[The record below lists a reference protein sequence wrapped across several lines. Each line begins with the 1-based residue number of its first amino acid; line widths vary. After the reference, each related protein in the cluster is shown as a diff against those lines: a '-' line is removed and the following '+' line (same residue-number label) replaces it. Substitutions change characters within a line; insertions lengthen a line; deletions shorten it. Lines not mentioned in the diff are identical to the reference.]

1 MRKGKMSSIRF
12 KSNKR
17 YHSYNRDG
25 TLNMDNL
32 NKKDRKKYIESH
44 DKELKR
50 IEEENRPPKVRKKI
64 DGIWVT
70 IQNAGV

>member
-1 MRKGKMSSIRF
+1 
-12 KSNKR
+12 
-17 YHSYNRDG
+17 
-25 TLNMDNL
+25 MDNL

-70 IQNAGV
+70 IQIAGV

>member
-1 MRKGKMSSIRF
+1 MSSIRF

-50 IEEENRPPKVRKKI
+50 IEEENRPPKVRRRI

-70 IQNAGV
+70 IQNPGE

>member
-1 MRKGKMSSIRF
+1 MSSIRF

-25 TLNMDNL
+25 TLNVDNL
-32 NKKDRKKYIESH
+32 NKRDRKKYIESH

-70 IQNAGV
+70 IQNPGE

>member
-1 MRKGKMSSIRF
+1 MSSIRF

>member
-1 MRKGKMSSIRF
+1 MSSIRF

-32 NKKDRKKYIESH
+32 NKGDRKKYIDSH
-44 DKELKR
+44 DKEIKR
-50 IEEENRPPKVRKKI
+50 IKEENRPPKVRRRI

-70 IQNAGV
+70 IQNPGE